1 MTVCEAMMAFYVFN
15 HGSFS
20 KTHTHSYL
28 KLKKTYKEEAKEY
41 LRHYF
46 VVYLER
52 CKKKT
57 QNGEN

>member
-1 MTVCEAMMAFYVFN
+1 MAFYVFN

-20 KTHTHSYL
+20 KTHIHSYS

-41 LRHYF
+41 SRHYF
-46 VVYLER
+46 AVYLER
-52 CKKKT
+52 RKTKT